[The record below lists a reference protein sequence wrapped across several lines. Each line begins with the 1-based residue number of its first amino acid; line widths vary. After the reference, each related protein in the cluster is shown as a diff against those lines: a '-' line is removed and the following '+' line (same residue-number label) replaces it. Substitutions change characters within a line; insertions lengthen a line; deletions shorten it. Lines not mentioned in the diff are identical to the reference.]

1 MARPVEEGL
10 DYFPLYVD
18 IFEDEKIEA
27 ISGEFGI
34 KGEIIV
40 VKLLCAIYKKG
51 YFILW
56 SDLIIAQMLKRLP
69 GISKDLLNNVVE
81 RLVLWEFF
89 DKDLFHSAGI
99 LTSEK
104 IQENFFEATRRRKSP
119 KPTLYVLDKFLEND
133 NSIENDVN
141 GINVDI
147 NTQAKGVNVDINT
160 QAKGVN
166 VDINTQSKGKKS
178 KLKYSVSNNSISLLN
193 SMLKIKVD
201 SNFLTK
207 INSNINVNKLIE
219 ELSKSKWVCDNFDLN
234 TASNSFLVKLCDG
247 KFRDFKPVNTNKF
260 KNFKQ
265 ITDSYSAE
273 DLEEMAMQKQK
284 AGFEK
289 LGVDI

>member
-1 MARPVEEGL
+1 MARPVKEGL

-104 IQENFFEATRRRKSP
+104 IQENFFEATKRRKSP

-133 NSIENDVN
+133 NSIENDVD
-141 GINVDI
+141 GVNVNI
-147 NTQAKGVNVDINT
+147 NTQE
-160 QAKGVN
+160 KGVN
-166 VDINTQSKGKKS
+166 VDINTQSKVKES
-178 KLKYSVSNNSISLLN
+178 KVKDSVSNNSISLLN
-193 SMLKIKVD
+193 KMLKIKVD
-201 SNFLTK
+201 FNFLTK

>member
-1 MARPVEEGL
+1 MARPVKEGL

-141 GINVDI
+141 G
-147 NTQAKGVNVDINT
+147 VNVDINT

-166 VDINTQSKGKKS
+166 VDINTQSKGKES

-193 SMLKIKVD
+193 SMLKIKVN

-289 LGVDI
+289 LGVNVDV

>member
-1 MARPVEEGL
+1 MARPVKEGL

-89 DKDLFHSAGI
+89 DKDLFHSVGI
-99 LTSEK
+99 LTSEQ
-104 IQENFFEATRRRKSP
+104 IQENFFEATKRRKSP

-133 NSIENDVN
+133 NSIESDVN
-141 GINVDI
+141 GVNVDI
-147 NTQAKGVNVDINT
+147 NSQAKGVNVDINS
-160 QAKGVN
+160 
-166 VDINTQSKGKKS
+166 QSKVKES
-178 KLKYSVSNNSISLLN
+178 KVKDSVSNNSISLLN
-193 SMLKIKVD
+193 RMLKIKVD
-201 SNFLTK
+201 SNFLSK

-265 ITDSYSAE
+265 ITDSYSEE

>member
-1 MARPVEEGL
+1 MARPVKEGL

-141 GINVDI
+141 G
-147 NTQAKGVNVDINT
+147 VNVDINT

-166 VDINTQSKGKKS
+166 VDINTQSKEKES

-207 INSNINVNKLIE
+207 INSNIKVNKLIE

>member
-1 MARPVEEGL
+1 MARPVKEGL

-141 GINVDI
+141 G
-147 NTQAKGVNVDINT
+147 VNVDINT

-166 VDINTQSKGKKS
+166 VDINSQSKGKKS
-178 KLKYSVSNNSISLLN
+178 KLKDSVSNNSTSLLN

-201 SNFLTK
+201 SNFLSK
-207 INSNINVNKLIE
+207 INANINVNKLIE

-247 KFRDFKPVNTNKF
+247 KFRDFKPVNKNKF

-265 ITDSYSAE
+265 ITNSYSAE
-273 DLEEMAMQKQK
+273 ELEEMAMQKQK

>member
-1 MARPVEEGL
+1 MARPVKEGL

-56 SDLIIAQMLKRLP
+56 SDLVIAQMLKRLP

-104 IQENFFEATRRRKSP
+104 IQENFFEATKRRKSP

-133 NSIENDVN
+133 NSIKNDVN
-141 GINVDI
+141 
-147 NTQAKGVNVDINT
+147 GVNVDINT

-166 VDINTQSKGKKS
+166 VDINTQSKEKES
-178 KLKYSVSNNSISLLN
+178 KVKERVPNNTISLLN
-193 SMLKIKVD
+193 KMLKIKVD
-201 SNFLTK
+201 SKFLTK

-234 TASNSFLVKLCDG
+234 TASNYFLVKLCDG

>member
-1 MARPVEEGL
+1 MARPVKEGL

-34 KGEIIV
+34 KGEVIV

-104 IQENFFEATRRRKSP
+104 IQENFFEATKRRKSP

-133 NSIENDVN
+133 NSIKNDV
-141 GINVDI
+141 
-147 NTQAKGVNVDINT
+147 KGVNADINT

-166 VDINTQSKGKKS
+166 VDINTQSKGKES
-178 KLKYSVSNNSISLLN
+178 KVKDSVSNDSISLLN
-193 SMLKIKVD
+193 SMLKIKLD
-201 SNFLTK
+201 SNFLSK
-207 INSNINVNKLIE
+207 INSNINSDKLIE

-273 DLEEMAMQKQK
+273 ELEEMAMQKQK

>member
-1 MARPVEEGL
+1 MARPVKEGL

-99 LTSEK
+99 LTSEQ
-104 IQENFFEATRRRKSP
+104 IQENFFEATKRRKSP

-133 NSIENDVN
+133 NSIESDVN
-141 GINVDI
+141 
-147 NTQAKGVNVDINT
+147 GVNVDTNS

-166 VDINTQSKGKKS
+166 VDINTQSKVKES
-178 KLKYSVSNNSISLLN
+178 KVKDSVSNNSISLLN
-193 SMLKIKVD
+193 KMLKIKVD
-201 SNFLTK
+201 FNFLTK

-247 KFRDFKPVNTNKF
+247 KFRNFKPVNTNKF

>member
-1 MARPVEEGL
+1 MARPVKEGL

-104 IQENFFEATRRRKSP
+104 IQENFFEATKRRKSP

-141 GINVDI
+141 G
-147 NTQAKGVNVDINT
+147 VNVDINT
-160 QAKGVN
+160 QTKGVN
-166 VDINTQSKGKKS
+166 VDINTQSKVKES
-178 KLKYSVSNNSISLLN
+178 KVKDSVSNNSISLLN

-201 SNFLTK
+201 SKFLTK

-247 KFRDFKPVNTNKF
+247 KFRDLKPMNTNKF

>member
-1 MARPVEEGL
+1 MARPVKEGL

-56 SDLIIAQMLKRLP
+56 SDLVIAQMLKRLP

-89 DKDLFHSAGI
+89 DKVLFHSAGI
-99 LTSEK
+99 LTNET

-141 GINVDI
+141 G
-147 NTQAKGVNVDINT
+147 VNVDINS

-166 VDINTQSKGKKS
+166 VDINTQSKVKES
-178 KLKYSVSNNSISLLN
+178 KVKDSVSNNSISLLN
-193 SMLKIKVD
+193 SMLKIKVT

>member
-1 MARPVEEGL
+1 MARPVKEGL

-104 IQENFFEATRRRKSP
+104 IQENFFEATKRRKSP
-119 KPTLYVLDKFLEND
+119 KPTLYVLDKFLENG
-133 NSIENDVN
+133 NSIKNDV
-141 GINVDI
+141 
-147 NTQAKGVNVDINT
+147 KGVNVDINS

-166 VDINTQSKGKKS
+166 VDINTQSKVKES
-178 KLKYSVSNNSISLLN
+178 KVKESVSNNSISLLN

-273 DLEEMAMQKQK
+273 ELEDVAMKKQK
-284 AGFEK
+284 EGFEK
-289 LGVDI
+289 LGVNVDV

>member
-1 MARPVEEGL
+1 MARPVKEGL

-99 LTSEK
+99 LTSEQ
-104 IQENFFEATRRRKSP
+104 IQENFFEATKRRKSP

-133 NSIENDVN
+133 NSIENDV
-141 GINVDI
+141 D
-147 NTQAKGVNVDINT
+147 GVNVDINS

-166 VDINTQSKGKKS
+166 VDINTQSKVKES
-178 KLKYSVSNNSISLLN
+178 KVKDSVSNNSISLLN
-193 SMLKIKVD
+193 SMLKIKVN
-201 SNFLTK
+201 SNFLAK
-207 INSNINVNKLIE
+207 INSNINLNKLIE

-234 TASNSFLVKLCDG
+234 TASNSFLDKLCAG

-273 DLEEMAMQKQK
+273 ELEEMAMQKQK

>member
-1 MARPVEEGL
+1 MARPVKEGL

-104 IQENFFEATRRRKSP
+104 IQENFFEATKRRKSP
-119 KPTLYVLDKFLEND
+119 IPTLYVLDKFLEND
-133 NSIENDVN
+133 NSIKNDVN
-141 GINVDI
+141 
-147 NTQAKGVNVDINT
+147 GVNVDINT

-166 VDINTQSKGKKS
+166 VDINTQSKVKES
-178 KLKYSVSNNSISLLN
+178 KVKDSVSNNNISLLN

-201 SNFLTK
+201 SKFLTK

-234 TASNSFLVKLCDG
+234 TAPNSFLVKLCDG

>member
-1 MARPVEEGL
+1 MARPVKEGL

-141 GINVDI
+141 G
-147 NTQAKGVNVDINT
+147 VNVDINT

-166 VDINTQSKGKKS
+166 VDINTQSKGKES

-193 SMLKIKVD
+193 SMLKIKVN

-273 DLEEMAMQKQK
+273 DLEGMAMQKQK

>member
-1 MARPVEEGL
+1 M
-10 DYFPLYVD
+10 
-18 IFEDEKIEA
+18 
-27 ISGEFGI
+27 
-34 KGEIIV
+34 
-40 VKLLCAIYKKG
+40 
-51 YFILW
+51 
-56 SDLIIAQMLKRLP
+56 
-69 GISKDLLNNVVE
+69 
-81 RLVLWEFF
+81 
-89 DKDLFHSAGI
+89 
-99 LTSEK
+99 
-104 IQENFFEATRRRKSP
+104 
-119 KPTLYVLDKFLEND
+119 END

-141 GINVDI
+141 
-147 NTQAKGVNVDINT
+147 GVNVDINT

-166 VDINTQSKGKKS
+166 VDINTQSKVKES

-193 SMLKIKVD
+193 SMLKIKVN

>member
-1 MARPVEEGL
+1 MARPVKEGL

-56 SDLIIAQMLKRLP
+56 SDLMIAQMLKRLP

-104 IQENFFEATRRRKSP
+104 IQENFFEATKRRKSP

-141 GINVDI
+141 G
-147 NTQAKGVNVDINT
+147 VNVDINS

-166 VDINTQSKGKKS
+166 VDINTQSKVKES
-178 KLKYSVSNNSISLLN
+178 KVKESVSNNSISLLN

>member
-1 MARPVEEGL
+1 MARPVKEGL

-160 QAKGVN
+160 Q
-166 VDINTQSKGKKS
+166 SKGKKS

>member
-1 MARPVEEGL
+1 MARPVKEGL

-99 LTSEK
+99 LTSEQ
-104 IQENFFEATRRRKSP
+104 IQENFFEATKRRKSP

-133 NSIENDVN
+133 NSIKNDVN
-141 GINVDI
+141 
-147 NTQAKGVNVDINT
+147 GVNVDINT

-166 VDINTQSKGKKS
+166 VDINTQSKVKKS
-178 KLKYSVSNNSISLLN
+178 KVKDSVSNSSISLLN

-247 KFRDFKPVNTNKF
+247 NFRDFKPVNTNKF

>member
-1 MARPVEEGL
+1 MARPVKEGL

-104 IQENFFEATRRRKSP
+104 IQENFFEATKRRKSP

-133 NSIENDVN
+133 NSIESDVN
-141 GINVDI
+141 
-147 NTQAKGVNVDINT
+147 GVNVDINT

-166 VDINTQSKGKKS
+166 ADINTQSKVKERKV
-178 KLKYSVSNNSISLLN
+178 KDSVSNNSISLLN

-201 SNFLTK
+201 SNFLTN
-207 INSNINVNKLIE
+207 INSNINVNTLIE

>member
-1 MARPVEEGL
+1 MARPVKEGL

-104 IQENFFEATRRRKSP
+104 IQENFFEATKRRKSP

-133 NSIENDVN
+133 NSIESDVN
-141 GINVDI
+141 
-147 NTQAKGVNVDINT
+147 GVNVDINT

-166 VDINTQSKGKKS
+166 VDINTQSKVKES
-178 KLKYSVSNNSISLLN
+178 KVKDSVSNNSISLLN

-207 INSNINVNKLIE
+207 INSNINTDKLIE

-247 KFRDFKPVNTNKF
+247 KFRDFKPVNKNKF

-289 LGVDI
+289 LGVNVDV

>member
-1 MARPVEEGL
+1 MARPVKEGL

-104 IQENFFEATRRRKSP
+104 IQENFFEATKRRKSP

-141 GINVDI
+141 G
-147 NTQAKGVNVDINT
+147 VNVDINT

-166 VDINTQSKGKKS
+166 VDINTQRKGKES
-178 KLKYSVSNNSISLLN
+178 KVKDSVSNNSISLLN
-193 SMLKIKVD
+193 SMLKIKLD
-201 SNFLTK
+201 SNFLSK

-273 DLEEMAMQKQK
+273 ELEEMAMQKQK

>member
-1 MARPVEEGL
+1 MARPVKEGL

-99 LTSEK
+99 LTSEQ
-104 IQENFFEATRRRKSP
+104 IQENFFEATKRRKSP

-133 NSIENDVN
+133 NSIKNYVN
-141 GINVDI
+141 
-147 NTQAKGVNVDINT
+147 GVNVDINT

-166 VDINTQSKGKKS
+166 VDINTQSKVKES
-178 KLKYSVSNNSISLLN
+178 KVKDSVSNNSISLLN
-193 SMLKIKVD
+193 KMLKIKVD
-201 SNFLTK
+201 SKFLTK
-207 INSNINVNKLIE
+207 INSNINTDKLIE
-219 ELSKSKWVCDNFDLN
+219 ELSKSKWVCDNFNLN
-234 TASNSFLVKLCDG
+234 TVSNSFLVKLCNG
-247 KFRDFKPVNTNKF
+247 EYRDFKKSNSNKF
-260 KNFKQ
+260 NNFKG
-265 ITDSYSAE
+265 ITDDYSAGE
-273 DLEEMAMQKQK
+273 LEEVARQKQ
-284 AGFEK
+284 AEGFKK
-289 LGVDI
+289 LGVNVDV

>member
-1 MARPVEEGL
+1 MARPVKEGL

-99 LTSEK
+99 LTSEQ
-104 IQENFFEATRRRKSP
+104 IQENFFEATKRRKSP

-133 NSIENDVN
+133 NSIESDVN
-141 GINVDI
+141 
-147 NTQAKGVNVDINT
+147 GVNVDINT

-166 VDINTQSKGKKS
+166 VDINSQSKVKES
-178 KLKYSVSNNSISLLN
+178 KVKDSVSNNSISLLN
-193 SMLKIKVD
+193 SMLKIKVT

-219 ELSKSKWVCDNFDLN
+219 ELSKSKWVCDNFNLN

-247 KFRDFKPVNTNKF
+247 KFRDFKPVNKNKF

-273 DLEEMAMQKQK
+273 ELEEMVMQKQK

>member
-1 MARPVEEGL
+1 MARPVKEGL

-56 SDLIIAQMLKRLP
+56 SDLVIAQMLKRLP

-104 IQENFFEATRRRKSP
+104 IQENFFEATKRRKSP
-119 KPTLYVLDKFLEND
+119 KPTVYVLDKFLEND
-133 NSIENDVN
+133 NSIESDVN
-141 GINVDI
+141 
-147 NTQAKGVNVDINT
+147 GVNVDINS

-166 VDINTQSKGKKS
+166 VDINTQSKVKES
-178 KLKYSVSNNSISLLN
+178 KVKDSVSNNSISLLN

>member
-1 MARPVEEGL
+1 MARPVKEGL

-99 LTSEK
+99 LTSEQ
-104 IQENFFEATRRRKSP
+104 IQENFFEATKRRKSP

-133 NSIENDVN
+133 NSIESDVN
-141 GINVDI
+141 
-147 NTQAKGVNVDINT
+147 GVNVDTNS

-166 VDINTQSKGKKS
+166 VDINTQSKVKES
-178 KLKYSVSNNSISLLN
+178 KVKDSVSNNSISLLN
-193 SMLKIKVD
+193 KMLKIKVD
-201 SNFLTK
+201 FNFLTK

>member
-1 MARPVEEGL
+1 MARPVKEGL

-99 LTSEK
+99 LTSEQ
-104 IQENFFEATRRRKSP
+104 IQENFFEATKRRKSP

-133 NSIENDVN
+133 NSIENDV
-141 GINVDI
+141 D
-147 NTQAKGVNVDINT
+147 GVNVDINS

-166 VDINTQSKGKKS
+166 VDINTQSKVKES
-178 KLKYSVSNNSISLLN
+178 KVKDSVSNNSISLLN
-193 SMLKIKVD
+193 SMLKIKVN
-201 SNFLTK
+201 SNFLAK
-207 INSNINVNKLIE
+207 INSNINLNKLIE

-273 DLEEMAMQKQK
+273 DIEEMAMQKQK

>member
-1 MARPVEEGL
+1 MARPVKEGL

-99 LTSEK
+99 LTSEQ
-104 IQENFFEATRRRKSP
+104 IQGNFFEATKRRKSP

-133 NSIENDVN
+133 NSIESDVN
-141 GINVDI
+141 
-147 NTQAKGVNVDINT
+147 GVNVDINT

-166 VDINTQSKGKKS
+166 VDINTQSKGKES
-178 KLKYSVSNNSISLLN
+178 KVKDSVSNNSISLLN

-273 DLEEMAMQKQK
+273 ELEDVAMKKQK
-284 AGFEK
+284 EGFEK
-289 LGVDI
+289 LGVNVDV

>member
-1 MARPVEEGL
+1 MARPVKEGL

-56 SDLIIAQMLKRLP
+56 SDLVIAQMLKRLP

-141 GINVDI
+141 G
-147 NTQAKGVNVDINT
+147 VNVDINS

-166 VDINTQSKGKKS
+166 VDINTQSKVKES
-178 KLKYSVSNNSISLLN
+178 KVKDSVSNNSISLLN
-193 SMLKIKVD
+193 SMLKIKVT

>member
-1 MARPVEEGL
+1 MARPVKEGL

-141 GINVDI
+141 G
-147 NTQAKGVNVDINT
+147 VNVDINT

-166 VDINTQSKGKKS
+166 VDINTQSKGKES
-178 KLKYSVSNNSISLLN
+178 KVKDSVSNNSISLLN
-193 SMLKIKVD
+193 SMLKIKVN
-201 SNFLTK
+201 SNFLSK
-207 INSNINVNKLIE
+207 INSNIDVNKLIE